1 MISETLMLAVGFNI
15 LLLLVAYFS
24 GYRALLIASSVV
36 WVIIDILIYQE
47 LEDKLILGILFLV
60 AAGQAFLPLKGEAS
74 PFSNR
79 RR

>member
-47 LEDKLILGILFLV
+47 LEDKLILAILFLV

-74 PFSNR
+74 PFRGRNA
-79 RR
+79 